1 MIRCIYMNM
10 LTTGLIYKTSM
21 LSQTSYY
28 FLYTIE
34 DGGGKI
40 ALMDKNGDL
49 SLIVSASGKRGKV
62 YPVGKTC

>member
-28 FLYTIE
+28 FL
-34 DGGGKI
+34 
-40 ALMDKNGDL
+40 
-49 SLIVSASGKRGKV
+49 
-62 YPVGKTC
+62 